1 LLFQKVPRSSATR
14 YASVF
19 VINLSLLDLEKTT
32 DMLKSSRSALVASAL
47 ASKVAVFGILNYR
60 SETLE
65 KLHWKNFTGE

>member
-1 LLFQKVPRSSATR
+1 MSLVSMHALALLTD
-14 YASVF
+14 
-19 VINLSLLDLEKTT
+19 LSLLDLEKTT